1 MPGTV
6 RVEFD
11 IPVNAGGD
19 VIRVRIVRAGKVVAD
34 FVAQYEAFIDGMHRP
49 VLRYD
54 GSHDRPHCDILGWHG
69 ETIEKVW
76 LPDGTSHNDALRLA
90 IGDIPHNWGRHRA
103 GFLRR
108 QP

>member
-19 VIRVRIVRAGKVVAD
+19 VIRVRIVRTGKVMAD
-34 FVAQYEAFIDGMHRP
+34 FVAQYEAFIDGVYRP

-54 GSHDRPHCDILGWHG
+54 GSHARPHRDILGWRG
-69 ETIEKVW
+69 ETVEKVW
-76 LPDGTSHNDALRLA
+76 LPEGTSYNDALRLA
-90 IGDIPHNWGRHRA
+90 IGDIRHNWERYRA
-103 GFLRR
+103 GLLRR

>member
-11 IPVNAGGD
+11 IPLSVHGD
-19 VIRVRIVRAGKVVAD
+19 AIRVRIVRDGKIVVD
-34 FVAQYEAFIDGMHRP
+34 FVAQYEAFIDGVHRP

-54 GSHDRPHCDILGWHG
+54 ASHGRPHCDILGWRG
-69 ETIEKVW
+69 ETVEKVW
-76 LPDGTSHNDALRLA
+76 LPKGTSHNDALRFA
-90 IGDIPHNWGRHRA
+90 ITDIRHNWERYRA